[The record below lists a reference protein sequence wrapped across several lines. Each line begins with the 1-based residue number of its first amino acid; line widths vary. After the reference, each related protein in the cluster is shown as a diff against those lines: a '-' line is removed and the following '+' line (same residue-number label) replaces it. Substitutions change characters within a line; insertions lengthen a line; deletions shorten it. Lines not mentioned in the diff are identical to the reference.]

1 MLLPRVMV
9 HLSHSRIPIFV
20 LAFFH
25 RGILSFIN
33 RYCMFER
40 SQYLLYK
47 QIKTRTG
54 SDEC

>member
-1 MLLPRVMV
+1 MLLPRVLV
-9 HLSHSRIPIFV
+9 HLSHSRMQIFV

-54 SDEC
+54 SDES